1 MTLWLEWVLFSFPY
15 AVSELKPITFFF
27 SLLIPFERE
36 PDSVMYRQLQVR
48 IDPGFVE
55 PEVYAVW
62 RGGCEENLSYS
73 CKFHKNMA
81 KAPPG
86 LRAVEGVGV

>member
-27 SLLIPFERE
+27 SLLIRFERE
-36 PDSVMYRQLQVR
+36 SDSVMYRQPQVR
-48 IDPGFVE
+48 IDPGFVGT
-55 PEVYAVW
+55 EVYAVW

-73 CKFHKNMA
+73 CKFHKNTA
-81 KAPPG
+81 KAPPS
-86 LRAVEGVGV
+86 LRAVEGVRV